1 MIKRAEERE
10 EFRNLMR
17 SWICR
22 EQLHVCRISGIGM
35 NRVMQ
40 WARFKTSA
48 RRLVKNFFLLKT
60 FSNFFQTFFSE
71 FLQIDFSDILL
82 EILLEILLDLLFEIL
97 FDRLR
102 EDTRE
107 ENSGDEH
114 TGTGRTLARSNGH
127 QLLRGKSGK
136 FSCCTHHYRTQG
148 TKCNWNASELKCSH
162 TNPLARSA
170 TTAMAAHTA
179 SGLNSI

>member
-1 MIKRAEERE
+1 MIKRAEERG

-60 FSNFFQTFFSE
+60 FSNFFQTFPNSFRST
-71 FLQIDFSDILL
+71 FQSD
-82 EILLEILLDLLFEIL
+82 ILLEILLDLLFEIF

-102 EDTRE
+102 KDTRE

-114 TGTGRTLARSNGH
+114 TGTGRTLAHSNGH